1 MGSDAEG
8 ILIIPAGTLAAER
21 SAAKP
26 VHSNYFNKRGRAMTR
41 ILISAVLAI
50 VLAGCGSADV
60 KEEGAPVES
69 RKPDTVTAPPVTQAP
84 KSPTTGTVKSESV
97 AVNPLKDPG
106 NILSKRTVY
115 FDYDSTVVKDEFK
128 PLVTAHARYLTDN
141 RGRRAVVQGNTDE
154 RGSREYNLALGQRRA
169 ESVKK
174 MMMLLG
180 ASDNQIET
188 VSFGEEKPVEMGSS
202 EAAWSK
208 NRRADILYDN
218 D

>member
-8 ILIIPAGTLAAER
+8 ILIPVGTSAAER

-41 ILISAVLAI
+41 ILISAALAI
-50 VLAGCGSADV
+50 VLAGCGSTDV

-69 RKPDTVTAPPVTQAP
+69 RKPDTVTAPPVTPAP
-84 KSPTTGTVKSESV
+84 KTPTTGSIKTESV

-115 FDYDSTVVKDEFK
+115 FDYDSTVVKDEYK

-141 RGRRAVVQGNTDE
+141 RGRRAVIQGNTDE

-169 ESVKK
+169 DSVKK
-174 MMMLLG
+174 IMMLLG

-208 NRRADILYDN
+208 NRRADIVYDN